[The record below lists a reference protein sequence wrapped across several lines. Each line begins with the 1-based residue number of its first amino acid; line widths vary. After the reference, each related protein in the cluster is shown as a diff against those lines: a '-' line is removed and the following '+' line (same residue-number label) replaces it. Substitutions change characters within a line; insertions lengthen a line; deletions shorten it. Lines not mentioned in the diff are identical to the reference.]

1 MKILFIK
8 DIAVALQNCQCKWW
22 ISALYGVMDLSLTL
36 VIEKFFIW
44 RQNILGMMNLGKDGL
59 L

>member
-1 MKILFIK
+1 M
-8 DIAVALQNCQCKWW
+8 
-22 ISALYGVMDLSLTL
+22 YGVIDLSLTL